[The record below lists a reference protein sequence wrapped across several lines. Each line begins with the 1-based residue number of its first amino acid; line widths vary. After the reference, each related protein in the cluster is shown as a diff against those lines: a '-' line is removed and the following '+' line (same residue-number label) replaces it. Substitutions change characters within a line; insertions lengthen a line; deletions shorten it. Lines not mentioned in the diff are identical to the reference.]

1 MAIYNHTPRNVGID
15 VQRRINALQIGQK
28 MQDLPE
34 ELWHESFRFYVK
46 EDPTRQGG
54 PNLRIIRLDPK
65 QPSLT
70 VTGYIFNKFVH
81 PYENRFITPREAARL
96 QGFPDDFEFQGTLT
110 SVQRQIGDAV
120 PIELGKAIFKNL
132 LNTLHKQYPTQQV
145 FHSLSLF
152 SGSGG
157 FDIAV
162 EQANETSTVSL
173 NTFASV
179 EIEHDRCKTLKHY
192 FGEELQVFETDITKI
207 DSADI
212 LNNCHLNRSDVSV
225 IYGGPPCQSFSQAGK
240 QKGKSDPRGE
250 LIFEFLRFVEEIRPP
265 YFVMEN
271 VANLKGIDNGSL
283 LQEIL
288 SEMNHLG
295 YKVKHRILNAVHY
308 GSPQKRQRLIFIGSR
323 KDQLVQASLPE
334 TTHGES
340 QGFFQLL
347 PIKTVADA
355 FAGLPSP
362 DYVPIEVP
370 SHPTH

>member
-1 MAIYNHTPRNVGID
+1 LTIYNHTPRTVGVD

-34 ELWHESFRFYVK
+34 ELWHKSFRFYVK
-46 EDPTRQGG
+46 EDPTRKGG
-54 PNLRIIRLDPK
+54 PNLRIIRLDPE

-96 QGFPDDFEFQGTLT
+96 QGFPDNLEFQGTLT

-120 PIELGKAIFKNL
+120 PIELGKAVFKNL
-132 LNTLHKQYPTQQV
+132 LNTLHKQYPTQQT
-145 FHSLSLF
+145 FQALSLF

-162 EQANETSTVSL
+162 KQANETGKATL
-173 NTFASV
+173 NTFAGV
-179 EIEHDRCKTLKHY
+179 EIEHDRCETLKHY
-192 FGEELQVFETDITKI
+192 FGEKLQVFETDITQI
-207 DSADI
+207 NSDTI
-212 LNNCHLNRSDVSV
+212 LNNCHLNRSNVSV

-240 QKGKSDPRGE
+240 QKGTRDPRGE
-250 LIFEFLRFVEEIRPP
+250 LIFEFLRFVQEIRPP

-271 VANLKGIDNGSL
+271 VANLKGIDNGRL

-288 SEMNHLG
+288 SEMDGLG
-295 YKVKHRILNAVHY
+295 YGVTHRVLNAAYY
-308 GSPQKRQRLIFIGSR
+308 GSAQKRQRLIFLGSR
-323 KDQLVQASLPE
+323 KELPIQASLPE
-334 TTHGES
+334 PTHGES

-347 PIKTVADA
+347 PLKTVGDA

-362 DYVPIEVP
+362 DYEPIEVP
-370 SHPTH
+370 PHPTH